1 MHLTLPHHTYE
12 QSYRDYINELGDEE
26 RYPFPL
32 DFDHTDFTALLIKL
46 ENFRQGKNVPEGF
59 VTSTTLWFVDEGEI
73 IGVTNLRHYLNERIK
88 YAGGHIG
95 LGIRPTRR
103 GEGLGSLLLKLS
115 LQKIA
120 ELGVSEVHIHCHK
133 HNESSVRMILANG
146 GNLDSEIVVGGE
158 VVQRYIIG

>member
-1 MHLTLPHHTYE
+1 MHLTLPNHSYE
-12 QSYRDYINELGDEE
+12 QSYRDYISELGGEE

-59 VTSTTLWFVDEGEI
+59 VTSTTLWLVDEGEI
-73 IGVTNLRHYLNERIK
+73 IGVANLRHYLNERIK

-120 ELGVSEVHIHCHK
+120 ELGVSEAHIHCHK

-146 GNLDSEIVVGGE
+146 GNLDSEVELDGE